1 MMTLTSKQRAYLR
14 SLAANIDT
22 ILMVGK
28 SGLSDELIK
37 QAADALV
44 KREIIKGKV
53 LETAPLSPAEAANA
67 IAQATDSVM
76 VQVIG
81 TKFVLYKK
89 NEKDPV
95 IQLPWAPRN
104 QNV

>member
-37 QAADALV
+37 QASDALV

-89 NEKDPV
+89 NEEDPV
-95 IQLPWAPRN
+95 IGLPRAPRN